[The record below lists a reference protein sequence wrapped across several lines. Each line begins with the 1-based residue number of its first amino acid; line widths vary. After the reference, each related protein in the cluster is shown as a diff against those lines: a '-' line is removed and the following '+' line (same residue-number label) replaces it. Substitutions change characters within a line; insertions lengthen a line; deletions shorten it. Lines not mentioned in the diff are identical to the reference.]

1 LATTAQALQKVWNF
15 SEESFEK
22 IFWKVVKKL
31 RKRRRNFFEAL
42 GIFFEVLF
50 DFLFFL
56 VERLK
61 EKVQK
66 SKSKVQILY

>member
-1 LATTAQALQKVWNF
+1 LATTAQALRKVWNF

-22 IFWKVVKKL
+22 FFWKVVKKL

-50 DFLFFL
+50 DFLFFW
-56 VERLK
+56 LK
-61 EKVQK
+61 D
-66 SKSKVQILY
+66 